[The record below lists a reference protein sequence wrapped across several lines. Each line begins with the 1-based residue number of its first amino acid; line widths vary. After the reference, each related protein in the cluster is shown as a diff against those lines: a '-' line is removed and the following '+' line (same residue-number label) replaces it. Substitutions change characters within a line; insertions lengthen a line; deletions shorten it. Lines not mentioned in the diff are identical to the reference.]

1 MGKETGSERVA
12 TRVWILLRLSGTLY
26 RTQLRV
32 VLPRGEKAGGV
43 YPPMPVPD
51 ELRVA
56 SVGLKSLVLPDFSVH
71 SLNKLLWAQTLVGP
85 QALSK
90 VSGCRGQCLDGDS
103 HGKQKLERT
112 QRAVAGM

>member
-1 MGKETGSERVA
+1 MEKQREN
-12 TRVWILLRLSGTLY
+12 LSAKS
-26 RTQLRV
+26 
-32 VLPRGEKAGGV
+32 KAGDSASV
-43 YPPMPVPD
+43 KKACRSYT
-51 ELRVA
+51 